1 MDAHRRA
8 AAVCAVVLD
17 SAVNADPGASA
28 VFTLPW
34 APAVGARAACLA
46 LGTRAHAVRARAE
59 GRPAPL
65 AFVVG
70 RGGGGGGWRGGR
82 LLGIVILRGRCGDH
96 RHARPGCRRGW
107 PHDGLV
113 IGIRPEAVVGI
124 HAQGTLGDHHGRRGE
139 DHDARAGSK
148 WLTIRSRAG

>member
-8 AAVCAVVLD
+8 AAVCAVILD
-17 SAVNADPGASA
+17 SAVNANPGASA
-28 VFTLPW
+28 VFTLPR

-46 LGTRAHAVRARAE
+46 LGARTHAVRARAE

-65 AFVVG
+65 ASVVG
-70 RGGGGGGWRGGR
+70 RGGGGGGRRGVR
-82 LLGIVILRGRCGDH
+82 LLGILILH
-96 RHARPGCRRGW
+96 RRARPGCRRGW

-124 HAQGTLGDHHGRRGE
+124 HTQRTLGDHHGRRGE

-148 WLTIRSRAG
+148 WLTTRSRAG

>member
-1 MDAHRRA
+1 MDAHGRA
-8 AAVCAVVLD
+8 AAVCAVILD
-17 SAVNADPGASA
+17 SAVNADPGSAA
-28 VFTLPW
+28 VFTLPR

-59 GRPAPL
+59 GRPATL

-70 RGGGGGGWRGGR
+70 RGGGGGRRGGR
-82 LLGIVILRGRCGDH
+82 LLGIVILRR
-96 RHARPGCRRGW
+96 RARPGCRRGW

-139 DHDARAGSK
+139 DHDARAVQSG
-148 WLTIRSRAG
+148 